1 MRAARVLVLVWIVG
15 WSGLSVA
22 RVVAQ
27 DVDRAALSA
36 ALRPAVAADL
46 PEAALAPLETL
57 PHYAFDLTL
66 QDDLSAYTLTET
78 LTFNNRTAK
87 PLADVVLRLFA
98 NSERAT
104 SITFDAGDCD
114 GTPCRVAQPTP
125 SVIRVQPS
133 AALAPHATLRI
144 RLKLSGKLRPIS
156 SEQTDALTQGLEG
169 LGSLLSKTP
178 PSDYGLL
185 SFGDGI
191 ASLAQF
197 YAVLAARRGDA
208 WRSTERTRLG
218 DLGADG
224 VSFVRATVH
233 APRDVRI
240 ASSGVISERLSAG
253 DPRQRTVDIAASLV
267 RDFALL
273 ASRDFVTRA
282 KQVGDVTV
290 RSHFLA
296 RDAVSGE
303 QVLDAAA
310 HALAIFQKRF
320 GPYPYSDLDVVEAAL
335 VGGAG
340 GAEFS
345 GLVTV
350 ASMLYRPLPVDKTWL
365 GMLGGALGGALEF
378 TTAHEVAHQYWYG
391 LVGSDA
397 REHPAADE
405 SLTQWSAQ
413 LYFEDRYGSER
424 AQREGD
430 AQLRMNYRMMRGL
443 GEADGAVD
451 RPVDAFPSALAY
463 AGLVYGKGAYFYAA
477 LRKRVGDAAYFS
489 ALREYARRY
498 RFQLAPATG
507 LVDIVA
513 EGSPRAGEIRAL
525 AQHWLLQ
532 THGDRDLGNPGV
544 QGLFA
549 VQGDASP
556 DLRALES
563 LLPGLL
569 AGSAAGSGKG
579 NLADPEIQKLLDGLK
594 QGSGDLPSDLQSLM
608 GELSNQLDQAA
619 DPPPQPAP

>member
-1 MRAARVLVLVWIVG
+1 
-15 WSGLSVA
+15 
-22 RVVAQ
+22 
-27 DVDRAALSA
+27 
-36 ALRPAVAADL
+36 
-46 PEAALAPLETL
+46 
-57 PHYAFDLTL
+57 
-66 QDDLSAYTLTET
+66 
-78 LTFNNRTAK
+78 
-87 PLADVVLRLFA
+87 
-98 NSERAT
+98 
-104 SITFDAGDCD
+104 
-114 GTPCRVAQPTP
+114 
-125 SVIRVQPS
+125 
-133 AALAPHATLRI
+133 
-144 RLKLSGKLRPIS
+144 
-156 SEQTDALTQGLEG
+156 
-169 LGSLLSKTP
+169 
-178 PSDYGLL
+178 
-185 SFGDGI
+185 
-191 ASLAQF
+191 
-197 YAVLAARRGDA
+197 
-208 WRSTERTRLG
+208 
-218 DLGADG
+218 
-224 VSFVRATVH
+224 
-233 APRDVRI
+233 
-240 ASSGVISERLSAG
+240 
-253 DPRQRTVDIAASLV
+253 V

-310 HALAIFQKRF
+310 HALAIFQQRF

-350 ASMLYRPLPVDKTWL
+350 ASMLYRPLPIDKTWL
-365 GMLGGALGGALEF
+365 GMLGGALGSALEF

-430 AQLRMNYRMMRGL
+430 AQLRMNYRMMRAL

-451 RPVDAFPSALAY
+451 RPVDAFPSTLAY

-477 LRKRVGDAAYFS
+477 LRKRMGEAAYFR

-507 LVDIVA
+507 FLDTAA
-513 EGSPRAGEIRAL
+513 EGSPRPGELRAL
-525 AQHWLLQ
+525 AQHWLHQ
-532 THGDRDLGNPGV
+532 THGDRDLGNPGL
-544 QGLFA
+544 QGLLA
-549 VQGDASP
+549 TPGDGKNVASP
-556 DLRALES
+556 DLAALES

-569 AGSAAGSGKG
+569 AGSAADSGKG
-579 NLADPEIQKLLDGLK
+579 DSAAHEIQKLLEGLEH
-594 QGSGDLPSDLQSLM
+594 GSGDLPSELESLM
-608 GELSNQLDQAA
+608 GGLSNQVDQAG
-619 DPPPQPAP
+619 DPLPQPTP